1 MDHLHRDAHLLHD
14 LDAVLE
20 GEDDAFLRGAHQ
32 VRLAVAVEIDPVD
45 AAAGVLVPE
54 HALRAV
60 AEGEDG
66 HAVRADGDGGGDV
79 VHVGVGDALRGDVAA
94 DPGVQDA
101 GAVDAEEDAEAGLF
115 RRMVHVREG
124 VHAALRV
131 IVDRAVHAV
140 HDAGGAGGGGD
151 FARVEHVQGEGVVG
165 LVAGAVGDRDAGGE
179 AQDLRR
185 FLGEVALLA
194 EGGTDLRDEVRV
206 EAELSEQAVG
216 HLVLAEI
223 PEDALGQAA
232 HGGADGVRQAH
243 GDVVAREHDLV
254 DALVQLGLVLLHPG
268 EFRGGEVAGVVQ
280 QVVQA
285 PVGAQGPEGVV
296 AVGDGAGVAPDDG
309 RAQDVAVL
317 VHAHEAVH
325 LVGDADGLD
334 VGGGE
339 GLALQGGLAADLLQ
353 DVGGGEFQVGPPH
366 GRVLFGEAGLLG
378 HDGRLALRIEGG
390 GHALAGLDAHE
401 AGLDGRTSD
410 VVT

>member
-1 MDHLHRDAHLLHD
+1 ML
-14 LDAVLE
+14 
-20 GEDDAFLRGAHQ
+20 
-32 VRLAVAVEIDPVD
+32 
-45 AAAGVLVPE
+45 
-54 HALRAV
+54 V

-79 VHVGVGDALRGDVAA
+79 VHVGVGDALRGDVPA

-101 GAVDAEEDAEAGLF
+101 GAVDAQEDAQAGLLV
-115 RRMVHVREG
+115 RMVHMGKG

-131 IVDRAVHAV
+131 IVDRAVHTV

-151 FARVEHVQGEGVVG
+151 FARIEDVQGEGVVG
-165 LVAGAVGDRDAGGE
+165 LVAGAVRDRDAGGE

-206 EAELSEQAVG
+206 EAELREQAVG
-216 HLVLAEI
+216 HLVLPEV

-232 HGGADGVRQAH
+232 DSRADGVRQAH

-254 DALVQLGLVLLHPG
+254 DALVQGGLVPLHPG
-268 EFRGGEVAGVVQ
+268 EFRGGEVAGIVQ

-285 PVGAQGPEGVV
+285 PVGAQFLEGLV

-325 LVGDADGLD
+325 LVGI
-334 VGGGE
+334 
-339 GLALQGGLAADLLQ
+339 ADLLQ

-366 GRVLFGEAGLLG
+366 GGVLFGEAGLLG

-410 VVT
+410 VVTKKIHV

>member
-1 MDHLHRDAHLLHD
+1 
-14 LDAVLE
+14 
-20 GEDDAFLRGAHQ
+20 
-32 VRLAVAVEIDPVD
+32 
-45 AAAGVLVPE
+45 
-54 HALRAV
+54 
-60 AEGEDG
+60 
-66 HAVRADGDGGGDV
+66 
-79 VHVGVGDALRGDVAA
+79 
-94 DPGVQDA
+94 
-101 GAVDAEEDAEAGLF
+101 
-115 RRMVHVREG
+115 MVHMREG

-131 IVDRAVHAV
+131 IIDGAVDAV
-140 HDAGGAGGGGD
+140 HDAGSSGCGSD
-151 FARVEHVQGEGVVG
+151 FTRIEHVQGEGVVG
-165 LVAGAVGDRDAGGE
+165 LVAGAVGDRGAGGE

-185 FLGEVALLA
+185 FLRQVALLA

-206 EAELSEQAVG
+206 EAELVQQAVG

-232 HGGADGVRQAH
+232 DGGAHRVGQAH

-254 DALVQLGLVLLHPG
+254 DAFVHLRLVLLHPG

-309 RAQDVAVL
+309 RAQDIAVL

-410 VVT
+410 VVTKKIHV